1 MVEARRL
8 GNQNGTMARLDL
20 EDFAGRELARVY
32 IAGRVSEAE
41 SVESALTE
49 HGIDYAV
56 DIEPFL
62 KSSLGLFTS
71 AYAGA
76 AFYVLEGQAALA
88 HTVLAAAGLNQ
99 GIDEAS
105 S

>member
-1 MVEARRL
+1 
-8 GNQNGTMARLDL
+8 MARLDL
-20 EDFAGRELARVY
+20 DDFAGRELVRVY

-41 SVESALTE
+41 NVESALTE
-49 HGIDYAV
+49 RGIDYAV

-76 AFYVLEGQAALA
+76 AFYVLSGQAALA
-88 HTVLAAAGLNQ
+88 RTVLAAAGLNQ
-99 GIDEAS
+99 GLADDEAS
-105 S
+105 R